1 MLPKDDSQQ
10 NAELRQA
17 FANHLPRRVELI
29 QKRAQRIAKGAF
41 DLNNLTLLIHE
52 CQNLAGASGRYG
64 LIAPSERIYALEQ
77 LLEQYLHAARE
88 LSIDEREELEALAQT
103 LTQVAQAKVI
113 VIRSISEF
121 IQSPQTLL
129 QNARY
134 TLAPAEYWRRFS
146 TDSISP
152 IDSESV
158 YGSLEPLIA
167 APETASQTSSIEI
180 DEHFGEQDGASA
192 ALESTTGFVKSAQ
205 FFMEDESD
213 FVEEFEIDASVMP
226 ADADSLEAQTRP
238 DALALTLP
246 EPSSQYAGKSIAG
259 VRRAFIWASPS
270 PSTSRTLEY
279 LSSIGFSADLVESFE
294 ELSDVLSQLAADLV
308 MLRPSERID
317 FEAIAQLIGPI
328 KEHASHK
335 MVVAAFTENGD
346 LSARIRALRA
356 GIDILMPKES
366 SDTEF
371 FARLQQNT
379 QAEVATSYRIMI
391 IEDDRSQALFAES
404 VLRKA
409 NMETCVVLDPMRT
422 IEELERFRPDLILMD
437 LYMPG
442 IDGMELTAIVR
453 EREEFIA
460 TPIVFLSGEQDSDKQ
475 FDALSAGGDDFL
487 SKPIRPK
494 HLISA
499 VTNRARRAR
508 LQLAKR
514 NVSTRKASALI
525 ERADFLDKLA
535 STLVVDSRSG
545 IIGGLVYLEIDGQA
559 ALREQLGLSGL
570 DAFFALVGEQVGACC
585 IEHECAARYGD
596 GSFVL
601 LSQSRTAEDLVDL
614 VRTLR
619 QRFTL
624 QAFEIDAKLVQ
635 FNLHGGVCA
644 FSDELVDAK
653 AMLNLAERCMLQ
665 ARQNHVQDGVVLHVA
680 EVRTVQQTQAE
691 RLAESVR
698 RALQDDGFQVLFQP
712 IVGLNST
719 GEDQYELILRLR
731 LAPGLVY
738 SNTQLAA
745 EADQHQQMQEIDRW
759 ALQRAL
765 ALLDER
771 RRHGREHARLFV
783 EQSLFS
789 LKDAQR
795 LSWLKQSIETRRINP
810 GGLALQ
816 FKISDVLQDL
826 RASIPFFQQAHAL
839 GVKLVLDG
847 FESSLS
853 ALQLLSYLPVDYL
866 KLAPKYLEPGAQ
878 VEELRAAI
886 AAAHEGGRQVIA
898 AKVESAQAAAGLWRL
913 GVDYMQGNFVQQA
926 GNELNFDFSAGSL

>member
-41 DLNNLTLLIHE
+41 DLNNLTLLIQE

-64 LIAPSERIYALEQ
+64 LVGPSERIFALEQ
-77 LLEQYLHAARE
+77 RLEQHLNAARE
-88 LSIDEREELEALAQT
+88 LNPDERSQLEALAQT
-103 LTQVAQAKVI
+103 LTLAPEAKVV
-113 VIRSISEF
+113 VIRSIVEF

-134 TLAPAEYWRRFS
+134 TLAPSEYWRRFS
-146 TDSISP
+146 TESITP
-152 IDSESV
+152 IDTQGP
-158 YGSLEPLIA
+158 YGSLAPAAIA
-167 APETASQTSSIEI
+167 LETASPASAIEI
-180 DEHFGEQDGASA
+180 DDSFGESDLGAA
-192 ALESTTGFVKSAQ
+192 PVESITGFVKSAQ
-205 FFMEDESD
+205 FLMDDEPD
-213 FVEEFEIDASVMP
+213 LVEEFEIDSHALQSDA
-226 ADADSLEAQTRP
+226 ADTKPQTRP
-238 DALALTLP
+238 DAFALTSS
-246 EPSSQYAGKSIAG
+246 EPALQNAAKIIPS

-270 PSTSRTLEY
+270 PSTSRTLEH

-294 ELSDVLSQLAADLV
+294 ELSDVLGQLAADLV
-308 MLRPSERID
+308 MLRPNERLD
-317 FEAIAQLIGPI
+317 FEAIAQVIAPI
-328 KEHASHK
+328 KQRSSHK

-371 FARLQQNT
+371 FARLQENT

-391 IEDDRSQALFAES
+391 VEDDRSQALFAES

-422 IEELERFRPDLILMD
+422 IEELERFKPDLILMD

-514 NVSTRKASALI
+514 KLSTRKASALS
-525 ERADFLDKLA
+525 ERAEFLDKLA

-545 IIGGLVYLEIDGQA
+545 LVGGLLYLEIDGQA

-570 DAFFALVGEQVGACC
+570 DTLVAQVGEQLGASCV
-585 IEHECAARYGD
+585 EQESAARYGD

-601 LSQSRTAEDLVDL
+601 LSQSRTASDLVDL

-619 QRFTL
+619 QRFAL
-624 QAFEIDAKLVQ
+624 QAFEIDGKSVQ
-635 FNLHGGVCA
+635 FDLHGGVCA

-665 ARQNHVQDGVVLHVA
+665 ARQHRVPDGVVLHVA
-680 EVRTVQQTQAE
+680 EMRTAQQTQAE

-719 GEDQYELILRLR
+719 GEDQYELMLRLR
-731 LAPGLVY
+731 LGPGLVY
-738 SNTQLAA
+738 SNAQLVD
-745 EADQHQQMQEIDRW
+745 EAGQHQQMTEIDRW

-771 RRHGREHARLFV
+771 RRQGRGQARLFV

-789 LKDAQR
+789 LRDTQR

-810 GGLALQ
+810 SGLALQ
-816 FKISDVLQDL
+816 FKMADVMQDL

-839 GVKLVLDG
+839 GVKLVLDS

-853 ALQLLSYLPVDYL
+853 ALQLLSYMPVHYL

-878 VEELRAAI
+878 VEELKATI
-886 AAAHEGGRQVIA
+886 AAAHDGGRQVIA
-898 AKVESAQAAAGLWRL
+898 AKVENAQAAAGLWRL
-913 GVDYMQGNFVQQA
+913 GVDYIQGNFVQQA
-926 GNELNFDFSAGSL
+926 GNDLNFDFSASAL

>member
-41 DLNNLTLLIHE
+41 DLNNLTLLMQE

-64 LIAPSERIYALEQ
+64 LVGPSERIFALEQ
-77 LLEQYLHAARE
+77 RLEQHLKAARE
-88 LSIDEREELEALAQT
+88 LTLDERNDLEALAHT
-103 LTQVAQAKVI
+103 LTQAAQAKVV

-121 IQSPQTLL
+121 IQSPQSLL

-134 TLAPAEYWRRFS
+134 TLAPTEYWRRFS
-146 TDSISP
+146 TDAIVP
-152 IDSESV
+152 IDSQGP
-158 YGSLEPLIA
+158 YGSL
-167 APETASQTSSIEI
+167 APPATQLETASAANAIEI
-180 DEHFGEQDGASA
+180 DDSFGDLDTGNTPV
-192 ALESTTGFVKSAQ
+192 ESTTGFVKSAP
-205 FFMEDESD
+205 FLMDDAPEMI
-213 FVEEFEIDASVMP
+213 EEFEIDSQSIQAESAAFEQPV
-226 ADADSLEAQTRP
+226 RP
-238 DALALTLP
+238 NALAITLP
-246 EPSSQYAGKSIAG
+246 EASELSLAKPPPN
-259 VRRAFIWASPS
+259 VRRAFIWANPS
-270 PSTSRTLEY
+270 PSTSRTLEH
-279 LSSIGFSADLVESFE
+279 LSSIGFSADLVESFD

-308 MLRPSERID
+308 MLRPSERLD
-317 FEAIAQLIGPI
+317 FEAIGQLIAPI
-328 KEHASHK
+328 KQRASHK
-335 MVVAAFTENGD
+335 MVVVAFTENGD

-356 GIDILMPKES
+356 GIDILMPKDS
-366 SDTEF
+366 SDTDF
-371 FARLQQNT
+371 FARLQENSQ
-379 QAEVATSYRIMI
+379 QEIAASYRIMI
-391 IEDDRSQALFAES
+391 VEDDRSQALFAES

-442 IDGMELTAIVR
+442 IDGMELTAIIR

-514 NVSTRKASALI
+514 KLSTRKASALS
-525 ERADFLDKLA
+525 ERSEFLDKLA
-535 STLVVDSRSG
+535 SSLVVDSRSVLK
-545 IIGGLVYLEIDGQA
+545 GGLLYLEIDAQA
-559 ALREQLGLSGL
+559 SLREQLGISGL
-570 DAFFALVGEQVGACC
+570 DTLVAQVGEQVGACC
-585 IEHECAARYGD
+585 VEQESAARYGD
-596 GSFVL
+596 ASFVL
-601 LSQSRTAEDLVDL
+601 LSQSRSAADLVEL

-619 QRFTL
+619 QRFAL
-624 QAFEIDAKLVQ
+624 QAFEIEGKPVQ
-635 FNLHGGVCA
+635 FDLHGGVCA
-644 FSDELVDAK
+644 FSDELIDAK

-665 ARQNHVQDGVVLHVA
+665 ARQNHVPDGVVMHVP
-680 EVRTVQQTQAE
+680 EVLTQQQTDAQ

-719 GEDQYELILRLR
+719 GEDQYELMLRLR
-731 LAPGLVY
+731 LGPGVVY
-738 SNTQLAA
+738 SNTQLA
-745 EADQHQQMQEIDRW
+745 EQADQHEQMRDIDRW
-759 ALQRAL
+759 ALQRAM

-771 RRHGREHARLFV
+771 RRQGRGQARLFV
-783 EQSLFS
+783 EQSLAS
-789 LKDAQR
+789 LRDPAR

-810 GGLALQ
+810 AGLALQ
-816 FKISDVLQDL
+816 FKMADVMQDL

-839 GVKLVLDG
+839 GVKLVLDS

-878 VEELRAAI
+878 VEELKATI
-886 AAAHEGGRQVIA
+886 AAAHDGNRQVIA
-898 AKVESAQAAAGLWRL
+898 AKVENAQAAAGLWRL
-913 GVDYMQGNFVQQA
+913 GVDYIQGNFVQQA
-926 GNELNFDFSAGSL
+926 GNELNFDFSASAL